1 MKKQGVQMSLSNSQ
15 EHAMPEDQRM
25 GVIIDDFRAFYG
37 VSEMPFSLV
46 PNTQF
51 YLALPSH
58 NECFNML
65 MFSIA
70 SGEGFMKV
78 TGEVGTGKTL
88 LCRRLLNTLETEE
101 YYTAYLP
108 NPRLSPIELK
118 LAIAKELEIS
128 DLDTTRDRDLLDA
141 ISLRLIDLALNK
153 KKVIVI
159 IDEAQALPEE
169 TLEELRLLT
178 NLETEN
184 QKLIQ
189 IVLFG
194 QPELDEIISLHH
206 FRQLRQRITF
216 SHKLEALSK
225 KSVEYYV
232 QHRMIVAGYNGEP
245 IFENGAIKLLFKASK
260 GTPRLIN
267 ILSGKAMLIAFSRGQ
282 KKVKKSM
289 INSAIKDTEGVSI
302 KSNWLA
308 WG

>member
-1 MKKQGVQMSLSNSQ
+1 MQMNQ
-15 EHAMPEDQRM
+15 NNNENNITEDKRM
-25 GVIIDDFRAFYG
+25 GAIIDDFRAFYG

-46 PNTQF
+46 PNTHF

-58 NECFNML
+58 HECFNML

-88 LCRRLLNTLETEE
+88 LCRRLLNTLETQE

-108 NPRLSPIELK
+108 NPRLTPIELK

-128 DLDTTRDRDLLDA
+128 DLDSTSDRDLLDV
-141 ISLRLIDLALNK
+141 ISLRLLDLGLNN
-153 KKVIVI
+153 KKVILI

-178 NLETEN
+178 NLETESK
-184 QKLIQ
+184 KLMQ

-194 QPELDEIISLHH
+194 QPELDQIIDKYH

-216 SHKLEALSK
+216 SHKLQALNK
-225 KSVEYYV
+225 KSVDYYV

-245 IFENGAIKLLFKASK
+245 VFERSAIKLLFKATK

-267 ILSGKAMLIAFSRGQ
+267 IICGKAMLIAFSRGQ

-289 INSAIKDTEGVSI
+289 VNTAIKDTEGVSF
-302 KSNWLA
+302 KTKWLA

>member
-1 MKKQGVQMSLSNSQ
+1 MQMNQTSSQ
-15 EHAMPEDQRM
+15 ENSISEDQRM
-25 GVIIDDFRAFYG
+25 GAIIDDFRAFYG
-37 VSEMPFSLV
+37 VAEMPFALV

-58 NECFNML
+58 HECFNML

-88 LCRRLLNTLETEE
+88 LCRRLLNTLESEA
-101 YYTAYLP
+101 YYSAYLP

-128 DLDTTRDRDLLDA
+128 DVESILDRDILDA
-141 ISLRLIDLALNK
+141 ISLRLMDLALNN
-153 KKVIVI
+153 KKVILI

-184 QKLIQ
+184 KKLMQ

-194 QPELDEIISLHH
+194 QPELDQIINLYH

-216 SHKLEALSK
+216 SHKLMALSK
-225 KSVEYYV
+225 KSVEHYV
-232 QHRMIVAGYNGEP
+232 QHRMIIAGYNGEP
-245 IFENGAIKLLFKASK
+245 IFESRAIKLLFKASK

-282 KKVKKSM
+282 KMVSKTMVS
-289 INSAIKDTEGVSI
+289 SAIKDTEGVSF

>member
-1 MKKQGVQMSLSNSQ
+1 MNQTINNESCLT
-15 EHAMPEDQRM
+15 EDKRM
-25 GVIIDDFRAFYG
+25 GDIIDDFRAFYG
-37 VSEMPFSLV
+37 IAEMPFSLV
-46 PNTQF
+46 PNTNF

-58 NECFNML
+58 HECFNML

-88 LCRRLLNTLETEE
+88 LCRRLLNTLETRE
-101 YYTAYLP
+101 YYSAYLP
-108 NPRLSPIELK
+108 NPRLTPIELK
-118 LAIAKELEIS
+118 LAIAKELEIP
-128 DLDTTRDRDLLDA
+128 DLDSTSDRDLLDV
-141 ISLRLIDLALNK
+141 ISLRLMDLGLNN
-153 KKVIVI
+153 KKVILV

-178 NLETEN
+178 NLETESK
-184 QKLIQ
+184 KLIQ

-194 QPELDEIISLHH
+194 QPELDKIIDKYH

-216 SHKLEALSK
+216 SHKLKSLNK
-225 KSVEYYV
+225 KSVDYYV

-245 IFENGAIKLLFKASK
+245 IFEQSAIKLLFKATQ

-267 ILSGKAMLIAFSRGQ
+267 IVCGKAMLIAFSRGQ
-282 KKVKKSM
+282 KKVKKAM
-289 INSAIKDTEGVSI
+289 VNAAIKDTEGVSF
-302 KSNWLA
+302 KSRWFV

>member
-1 MKKQGVQMSLSNSQ
+1 MQMNQNNKQNNN
-15 EHAMPEDQRM
+15 ENNITEDKRM
-25 GVIIDDFRAFYG
+25 GAIIDDFRAFYG

-46 PNTQF
+46 PNTHF

-58 NECFNML
+58 HECFNML

-88 LCRRLLNTLETEE
+88 LCRRLLNTLETQE

-108 NPRLSPIELK
+108 NPRLTPIELK

-128 DLDTTRDRDLLDA
+128 DLDSTSDRDLLDV
-141 ISLRLIDLALNK
+141 ISLRLLDLGLNN
-153 KKVIVI
+153 KKVILI

-178 NLETEN
+178 NLETESK
-184 QKLIQ
+184 KLMQ

-194 QPELDEIISLHH
+194 QPELDQIIDKYH

-216 SHKLEALSK
+216 SHKLQALNK
-225 KSVEYYV
+225 KSVDYYV

-245 IFENGAIKLLFKASK
+245 VFERSAIKLLFKATK

-267 ILSGKAMLIAFSRGQ
+267 IICGKAMLIAFSRGQ

-289 INSAIKDTEGVSI
+289 VNTAIKDTEGVSF
-302 KSNWLA
+302 KTKWLA

>member
-1 MKKQGVQMSLSNSQ
+1 MNQNNKQNNN
-15 EHAMPEDQRM
+15 ENNITEDKRM
-25 GVIIDDFRAFYG
+25 GAIIDDFRAFYG

-46 PNTQF
+46 PNTHF

-58 NECFNML
+58 HECFNML

-88 LCRRLLNTLETEE
+88 LCRRLLNTLETKE

-108 NPRLSPIELK
+108 NPRLTSIELK
-118 LAIAKELEIS
+118 LAIAKELEIP
-128 DLDTTRDRDLLDA
+128 DLDSTSDRDLLDV
-141 ISLRLIDLALNK
+141 ISLRLMDLGLNN
-153 KKVIVI
+153 KKVILI

-178 NLETEN
+178 NLETESK
-184 QKLIQ
+184 KLMQ

-194 QPELDEIISLHH
+194 QPELDQIIDKYH

-216 SHKLEALSK
+216 SHKLQALNK
-225 KSVEYYV
+225 KSVDYYV

-245 IFENGAIKLLFKASK
+245 VFERSAIKLLFKATK

-267 ILSGKAMLIAFSRGQ
+267 IICGKAMLIAFSRGQ

-289 INSAIKDTEGVSI
+289 VNTAIKDTEGVCF
-302 KSNWLA
+302 KTKWLA

>member
-1 MKKQGVQMSLSNSQ
+1 MNQNNNENKNENSIT
-15 EHAMPEDQRM
+15 EDKRM
-25 GVIIDDFRAFYG
+25 GAIIDDFRAFYG

-46 PNTQF
+46 PNTHF

-58 NECFNML
+58 HECFNML

-88 LCRRLLNTLETEE
+88 LCRRLLNTLETQE

-108 NPRLSPIELK
+108 NPRLTPIELK

-128 DLDTTRDRDLLDA
+128 DLDSTSDRDLLDV
-141 ISLRLIDLALNK
+141 ISLRLLDLGLNN
-153 KKVIVI
+153 KKVILI

-178 NLETEN
+178 NLETESK
-184 QKLIQ
+184 KLMQ

-194 QPELDEIISLHH
+194 QPELDQIIDKYH

-216 SHKLEALSK
+216 SHKLQALNK
-225 KSVEYYV
+225 KSVDYYV

-245 IFENGAIKLLFKASK
+245 VFERSAIKLLFKATK

-267 ILSGKAMLIAFSRGQ
+267 IICGKAMLIAFSRGQ

-289 INSAIKDTEGVSI
+289 VNTAIKDTEGVSF
-302 KSNWLA
+302 KTKWLA

>member
-1 MKKQGVQMSLSNSQ
+1 MNQTNNVNNN
-15 EHAMPEDQRM
+15 ENNITEDKRM
-25 GVIIDDFRAFYG
+25 GAIIDDFRAFYG

-46 PNTQF
+46 PNTHF

-58 NECFNML
+58 HECFNML

-88 LCRRLLNTLETEE
+88 LCRRLLNSLESQE

-108 NPRLSPIELK
+108 NPRLTSIELK
-118 LAIAKELEIS
+118 LAIAKELEIP
-128 DLDTTRDRDLLDA
+128 DLDSTSDRDLLDV
-141 ISLRLIDLALNK
+141 ISLRLMDLGLNN
-153 KKVIVI
+153 KKVILI

-178 NLETEN
+178 NLETESK
-184 QKLIQ
+184 KLMQ

-194 QPELDEIISLHH
+194 QPELDEIIDKYH

-216 SHKLEALSK
+216 SHKLQALNK
-225 KSVEYYV
+225 KSVDYYV

-245 IFENGAIKLLFKASK
+245 VFERSAIKLLFKATK

-267 ILSGKAMLIAFSRGQ
+267 IICGKAMLIAFSRGQ

-289 INSAIKDTEGVSI
+289 VNTAIKDTEGVCF
-302 KSNWLA
+302 KTKWLA

>member
-1 MKKQGVQMSLSNSQ
+1 MNQNNNVNTNENNITEDKRMS
-15 EHAMPEDQRM
+15 A
-25 GVIIDDFRAFYG
+25 IIDDFRAFYG

-46 PNTQF
+46 PNTHF

-58 NECFNML
+58 HECFNML

-88 LCRRLLNTLETEE
+88 LCRRLLNTLETQE

-108 NPRLSPIELK
+108 NPRLTSIELK
-118 LAIAKELEIS
+118 LAIAKELEIP
-128 DLDTTRDRDLLDA
+128 DLDSTSDRDLLDV
-141 ISLRLIDLALNK
+141 ISLRLMDLGLNN
-153 KKVIVI
+153 KKVILI

-178 NLETEN
+178 NLETESK
-184 QKLIQ
+184 KLMQ

-194 QPELDEIISLHH
+194 QPELDQIIDKHH

-216 SHKLEALSK
+216 SHKLQALNK
-225 KSVEYYV
+225 KSVDYYV

-245 IFENGAIKLLFKASK
+245 VFERSAIKLLFKATK

-267 ILSGKAMLIAFSRGQ
+267 IICGKAMLIAFSRGQ

-289 INSAIKDTEGVSI
+289 VNTAIKDTEGVCF
-302 KSNWLA
+302 KTKWLA

>member
-1 MKKQGVQMSLSNSQ
+1 MNQNNNENKNENSIT
-15 EHAMPEDQRM
+15 EDKRM
-25 GVIIDDFRAFYG
+25 GAIIDDFRAFYG

-46 PNTQF
+46 PNTHF

-58 NECFNML
+58 HECFNML

-88 LCRRLLNTLETEE
+88 LCRRLLNSLESQE

-108 NPRLSPIELK
+108 NPRLTSIELK
-118 LAIAKELEIS
+118 LAIAKELEIP
-128 DLDTTRDRDLLDA
+128 DLDSTSDRDLLDV
-141 ISLRLIDLALNK
+141 ISLRLMDLGLNN
-153 KKVIVI
+153 KKVILI

-178 NLETEN
+178 NLETESK
-184 QKLIQ
+184 KLMQ

-194 QPELDEIISLHH
+194 QPELDEIIDKYH

-216 SHKLEALSK
+216 SHKLQALNK
-225 KSVEYYV
+225 KSVDYYV

-245 IFENGAIKLLFKASK
+245 VFERSAIKLLFKATK

-267 ILSGKAMLIAFSRGQ
+267 IICGKAMLIAFSRGQ

-289 INSAIKDTEGVSI
+289 VNTAIKDTEGVCF
-302 KSNWLA
+302 KTKWLA